1 MTDYISKAEAINTIL
16 GDMQNGES
24 NMEEIFNTA
33 LRKAASRI
41 ETIPAAD
48 VVPVE
53 HGKWGNR
60 QICSNMCGYEYA
72 MMCSVCNKPT
82 YRISMME
89 DMPPYCQFCGAKMNG
104 GGAGA

>member
-1 MTDYISKAEAINTIL
+1 MCNYISKAEAINTIL

-48 VVPVE
+48 VEEVR
-53 HGKWGNR
+53 HGKWVYHYR
-60 QICSNMCGYEYA
+60 LKRFVCLECGYEQKH
-72 MMCSVCNKPT
+72 KP
-82 YRISMME
+82 E
-89 DMPPYCQFCGAKMNG
+89 WKYCPNCGAIMDG
-104 GGAGA
+104 GEKDAE

>member
-48 VVPVE
+48 VVEVVRCKDCIYMEKNELGTSAYCCLHSEGRLTLMLRYCPD
-53 HGKWGNR
+53 GKRRN
-60 QICSNMCGYEYA
+60 EA
-72 MMCSVCNKPT
+72 
-82 YRISMME
+82 
-89 DMPPYCQFCGAKMNG
+89 
-104 GGAGA
+104 